1 MYECT
6 YVCITEPL
14 YCIFETN
21 TALYINYTSIKIFL
35 KKKLSILCYK
45 VAPYYL
51 PILYIVLYI

>member
-35 KKKLSILCYK
+35 KEIEYT
-45 VAPYYL
+45 
-51 PILYIVLYI
+51 VL